1 MSFGQHQRSSAS
13 ENRSK
18 PPGFAWRRP
27 QPAWKEGRVQT
38 LWVRL
43 LKLQPEVESPGLT
56 ARGPRP
62 AVRDLLAQ
70 GICLFLGCESA
81 RGWCWCPRRYL
92 TDAHQ
97 LRTQS
102 SSGLVR
108 GFWLEMS
115 PRWASELS
123 RVPSSSTQALSLAH
137 GRSCVLVGPLSGSA
151 GWPLPKVFPHALEV
165 VLVPLVALQERWTG
179 WCRPDLPRTQKP
191 DLVPGQLLRGV
202 IICELR
208 VGDKDE
214 HQARV

>member
-1 MSFGQHQRSSAS
+1 MWFGQHQRGSSS
-13 ENRSK
+13 ENGSK

-27 QPAWKEGRVQT
+27 QPAWKEGQVQT

-43 LKLQPEVESPGLT
+43 LKLQPEVEFPGLT

-70 GICLFLGCESA
+70 GISLFLGCESA
-81 RGWCWCPRRYL
+81 PGWCWCPRRYP
-92 TDAHQ
+92 TDDQ

-102 SSGLVR
+102 GSGLVR

-115 PRWASELS
+115 TAPPAIYPCWASKLS

-151 GWPLPKVFPHALEV
+151 GWPLPKCSHNPWKSF
-165 VLVPLVALQERWTG
+165 
-179 WCRPDLPRTQKP
+179 
-191 DLVPGQLLRGV
+191 
-202 IICELR
+202 
-208 VGDKDE
+208 
-214 HQARV
+214 